1 MFFKK
6 QLKLYFQGTCQC
18 RLGKI
23 RSLCNYQVVFAQK
36 ISKEFNY
43 PEWIV
48 IRKTAGCC
56 YHALPSVKLRSDEAF
71 SHPGHWNE
79 SGSSIA
85 RPPQER
91 ARAEAVTGWYRSA
104 GVAPSPA
111 PHSDTSL
118 PPAKLQTFLLLPGH
132 LTPARGMQFAE
143 EGLLFFSSPSDK
155 FSSEFNK

>member
-85 RPPQER
+85 RPAQER
-91 ARAEAVTGWYRSA
+91 ARAEAA
-104 GVAPSPA
+104 QESPRVL
-111 PHSDTSL
+111 PLTLTLPFLQQSSRHFFCYHGISHQLGECSL
-118 PPAKLQTFLLLPGH
+118 LK
-132 LTPARGMQFAE
+132 RVCY
-143 EGLLFFSSPSDK
+143 FFFPSDK